1 LAHRLLH
8 RPPSRDFTPAAE
20 VGTGMQTTTNTARR
34 LATALLVLSA
44 ACGGSSPADPQ
55 TQLSFQSRSDLD
67 SVNGLLATSISYAC
81 LGVDGA
87 SAPVGGGL
95 SAWGGVNTYSCGDNM
110 NGMSP
115 NLLGLN
121 GLHPNGLHTAQFE
134 KWFAADPAA
143 ADVMMK
149 YLVKCS
155 LPYAETLTYTADD
168 GSTHA
173 WPGMFG
179 LAPRWA
185 SGKAI
190 PEDEQE
196 LVSAC
201 VAAHANKY
209 GAHVPISVLGERADG
224 SPLPV
229 SDGEL
234 AEFPL
239 REGCFFGNLFRKD
252 GVFSGDDRAIS
263 LGDADSSLRACA
275 LPDRSGGSASS
286 NCAPMQYAGS
296 CRDIC
301 KTDKSGL
308 YVSCKF
314 QGKSYRALSTRI
326 RPDVNYTCGD
336 GVCQATE
343 SCGTGTSFDNC
354 GLDCGPCK

>member
-1 LAHRLLH
+1 
-8 RPPSRDFTPAAE
+8 
-20 VGTGMQTTTNTARR
+20 MQTTVNGAAR
-34 LATALLVLSA
+34 LGAALLVLSA
-44 ACGGSSPADPQ
+44 ACGGGSPAASQ
-55 TQLSFQSRSDLD
+55 KQLVQSASDLD
-67 SVNGLLATSISYAC
+67 SVNGLLATSITDAC
-81 LGVDGA
+81 LTVDGTY
-87 SAPVGGGL
+87 APVDGL
-95 SAWGGVNTYSCGDNM
+95 TASTTTTSCGDMM
-110 NGMSP
+110 NGLSP

-121 GLHPNGLHTAQFE
+121 GLHANGLHTPQFE

-143 ADVMMK
+143 ANALMK

-155 LPYAETLTYTADD
+155 LPLAETLTYTADD
-168 GSTHA
+168 GSSYS

-190 PEDEQE
+190 PEHEQE

-209 GAHVPISVLGERADG
+209 GAHVPISVLGRRADG
-224 SPLPV
+224 VPLPV
-229 SDGEL
+229 TGEEL
-234 AEFPL
+234 AAFPL
-239 REGCFFGNLFRKD
+239 REGCFFGNLFHGD

-275 LPDRSGGSASS
+275 LPDRSGGGASS

-301 KTDKSGL
+301 KTDRSGL
-308 YVSCKF
+308 YYVSC
-314 QGKSYRALSTRI
+314 QVHGKSYRAISTRI
-326 RPDVNYTCGD
+326 RPDVNFTCGD

-343 SCGTGTSFDNC
+343 SCGTGTSFGDC

>member
-1 LAHRLLH
+1 
-8 RPPSRDFTPAAE
+8 
-20 VGTGMQTTTNTARR
+20 
-34 LATALLVLSA
+34 
-44 ACGGSSPADPQ
+44 
-55 TQLSFQSRSDLD
+55 
-67 SVNGLLATSISYAC
+67 
-81 LGVDGA
+81 
-87 SAPVGGGL
+87 
-95 SAWGGVNTYSCGDNM
+95 M

-121 GLHPNGLHTAQFE
+121 GLHPNGLHTPQFD
-134 KWFAADPAA
+134 KWFSADPVAA
-143 ADVMMK
+143 NTMMK

-155 LPYAETLTYTADD
+155 LPIAETLTYTADD
-168 GSTHA
+168 GSTYA
-173 WPGMFG
+173 WPGKFG

-209 GAHVPISVLGERADG
+209 GAHVPISVLGRRAG
-224 SPLPV
+224 GAPLPV
-229 SDGEL
+229 SADEL
-234 AEFPL
+234 AAFPL
-239 REGCFFGNLFRKD
+239 REGCFFGNLFGHD
-252 GVFSGDDRAIS
+252 GVFSGDDRAVS

-286 NCAPMQYAGS
+286 NCAPIQYAGS

-308 YVSCKF
+308 FYVSCKVH
-314 QGKSYRALSTRI
+314 GKSYRALSTRI
-326 RPDVNYTCGD
+326 RPEVNFTCGD